1 MPTVSEK
8 EGPSGLLLKREVK
21 VHDCVV
27 NDGYGAD
34 GKHKVKIWEDV
45 VQAHGALGQ
54 PPVMTD
60 NVIVVRTLLAL
71 LTQPTGFL
79 LISFDVKLEG
89 WSRNNTLLS
98 ISWIF

>member
-1 MPTVSEK
+1 MTAETALN
-8 EGPSGLLLKREVK
+8 GPMLPAASGTTKSIVILL
-21 VHDCVV
+21 H
-27 NDGYGAD
+27 GYGAD

-79 LISFDVKLEG
+79 LISFDFKLDCCR
-89 WSRNNTLLS
+89 SNDTLLS